1 MGPLEGVR
9 VVDVTH
15 GPGRS
20 AGHLLAGLGA
30 DVVRFGRGDPGPA
43 MGSSGPLLEWWFDAG
58 TRQGSLD
65 LDAEDGQGRFRA
77 LAAVADLVIDDAD
90 PGWMVERGVGPDDLR
105 APNPALVHVS
115 VTPFG
120 SQGPRAGWRS
130 SDLVAQAVGG
140 WMSVTGNPDEPVALW
155 GRQAWNLAGMYAAVE
170 ALAGLRQAR
179 RTGRGAWVDLSM
191 HQGVVSCSEHVL
203 MYWWHADALAPFGA
217 PVAGR
222 QRSLHWIRAFEV
234 VPCERGHLMIS
245 PAAGGLLDLIAWLKE
260 RGFASDIPA
269 EPTPD
274 ELVGLIEPMM
284 SVLREAAR
292 AHDATELFEV
302 GQSLH
307 VPFGEA
313 YAIPQVADCV
323 QHQARGFFRPVEGGA
338 DPIRLPGPLG
348 RFERTPV
355 DPPGPPPSAD
365 TEVDEI
371 LAGWPAP
378 TGGPTSQDSSA
389 ELAFGPLTGLRVL
402 DFTHVLAGPFASRVM
417 GDLGADVIRL
427 QTIERN
433 AGTAADSF
441 PYNVLWARNKRSIQL
456 EMGHPGALDALRGL
470 VEQADI
476 VVDNFSAGV
485 MARWGAGPHELR
497 AWNPGIVTMSMS
509 GCGAGGPWESY
520 VTYAPTV
527 HALSGFTALTGPE
540 GDDGCGP
547 GIAYNDHVSGLVGAT
562 LLLSAIRHRDET
574 GEGQHIDV
582 SQLEIGTW
590 LTGPA
595 VVDYLA
601 TGREARAL
609 GNRDPWADHVVNEVF
624 RCADGEWLAVTVAD
638 EGERSELERMVGS
651 VGALAEWLAGVE
663 AEKAAENLQAVGIA
677 AGVVQNARHLVETDP
692 QLAAV
697 DWLVDMESSMLG
709 TQQTERHPARWVV
722 DGREVELNYGPS
734 PFLGEH
740 NFEVYG
746 ELLGWDE
753 VAVAEAMGDGLIQ

>member
-9 VVDVTH
+9 VVDLTE
-15 GPGRS
+15 GPGRT

-30 DVVRFGRGDPGPA
+30 DVLRLGHGDPGPLL
-43 MGSSGPLLEWWFDAG
+43 GSSGPLLDWWFDAG
-58 TRQGSLD
+58 TRRGAVD
-65 LDAEDGQGRFRA
+65 LESGDGQRRFRD
-77 LAAVADLVIDDAD
+77 LAAVADLVLDDMD
-90 PGWMVERGVGPDDLR
+90 PGWMTERGVGPDELR
-105 APNPALVHVS
+105 AGNPALVQVS

-120 SQGPRAGWRS
+120 SQGPRAGWQS
-130 SDLVAQAVGG
+130 SDLVAQALGG
-140 WMSVTGNPDEPVALW
+140 WLSVTGSPDEPVALW
-155 GRQAWNLAGMYAAVE
+155 GRQAWNLAGMYGAVE
-170 ALAGLRQAR
+170 ALAGIRQAR
-179 RTGRGAWVDLSM
+179 QTGRGAWVDLSM
-191 HQGVVSCSEHVL
+191 HQAVVSCSEHVL
-203 MYWWHADALAPFGA
+203 MYWWFAEALAPFGA

-234 VPCERGHLMIS
+234 VPCQRGHLMIS

-260 RGFASDIPA
+260 RGFASEIPA

-284 SVLREAAR
+284 TALREAAL
-292 AHDATELFEV
+292 AHDATELFEA

-313 YAIPQVADCV
+313 YAVPQVAECV
-323 QHQARGFFRPVEGGA
+323 QHRARGFFRPIAGA
-338 DPIRLPGPLG
+338 PDPIRLPGPLG
-348 RFERTPV
+348 RFERTPAAT
-355 DPPGPPPSAD
+355 PGPPPEAAVALD
-365 TEVDEI
+365 DVLQDW
-371 LAGWPAP
+371 AGSEREASPDP
-378 TGGPTSQDSSA
+378 TASMGGP
-389 ELAFGPLTGLRVL
+389 LAGLRVL
-402 DFTHVLAGPFASRVM
+402 DFTHVLAGPFASRLM

-456 EMGHPGALDALRGL
+456 EMGHPGALEVLRSL

-485 MARWGAGPHELR
+485 MARWGAGPDELR

-582 SQLEIGTW
+582 SQFEIGTW

-601 TGREARAL
+601 TGRETRSS
-609 GNRDPWADHVVNEVF
+609 GNRDPWTDHVVNDVY
-624 RCADGEWLAVTVAD
+624 RCADGEWLAVTVPL
-638 EGERSELERMVGS
+638 EGGVPSLESVAGS
-651 VGALAEWLAGVE
+651 VEALADWAAGVE
-663 AEKAAENLQAVGIA
+663 AEKGAELLQARGIA
-677 AGVVQNARHLVETDP
+677 AGLVQNARHLVETDP

-697 DWLVDMESSMLG
+697 DWLVDMDSAMVG

-722 DGREVELNYGPS
+722 DGAEVELTYRPS

-753 VAVAEAMGDGLIQ
+753 IAVAEAMGDGLIQ